1 MSPEDDRLQRVRAA
15 NESKEDLTTE
25 KEKTEVEAT
34 KAALK
39 ARFEKGEIDGA
50 RYNKELVA
58 LTVPEEKTE
67 RPQAAPK
74 KKTWIILI
82 GFIILS
88 TIPAIVYIY
97 GRFSFQN
104 SLTAEG
110 IENYY
115 DDYSPSLD
123 REPIQIE
130 VDGRENGTYKG
141 REIGVTYRYYYDIT
155 AVVASVKDYWGLG
168 DYDTLVPRDV
178 CLVWGGLV
186 DALHRGTANFKQS
199 GRFCNPIIDGQEY
212 NNLDISEVRGVFG
225 NKMLALHEFSNNH
238 IIPSSTEIRSQVFG
252 LKKGDKV
259 RLSGYLVTVR
269 YGGIQLVSS
278 STRSDFGDGA
288 CEVFYVTKVDKL

>member
-1 MSPEDDRLQRVRAA
+1 MNPEDDRLQRVRAA
-15 NESKEDLTTE
+15 NESREDLTTE
-25 KEKTEVEAT
+25 EEKTEVEAT

-58 LTVPEEKTE
+58 LAAPEEKTK

-74 KKTWIILI
+74 KKTWIMLI
-82 GFIILS
+82 GFLILS
-88 TIPAIVYIY
+88 IIPAIVYLY

-104 SLTAEG
+104 SLKTEG

-115 DDYSPSLD
+115 SDYSPSLD
-123 REPIQIE
+123 REPIQVE
-130 VDGRENGTYKG
+130 VSGTENGTYKG
-141 REIGVTYRYYYDIT
+141 REIGVTYKYYYDIT
-155 AVVASVKDYWGLG
+155 AVVVSVKDYWGLG
-168 DYDTLVPRDV
+168 DYETLVPRDV

-186 DALHRGTANFKQS
+186 DAYHRGTADFKQS
-199 GRFCNPIIDGQEY
+199 GRFCHPIVDGQEY
-212 NNLDISEVRGVFG
+212 DSLNISEVRGVFG

-238 IIPSSTEIRSQVFG
+238 IIPSSTDIRGQIFG

-259 RLSGYLVTVR
+259 RLSGYLVNVR
-269 YGGIQLVSS
+269 YGGILLSS
-278 STRSDFGDGA
+278 SNTRNDFGDGA